1 MKFVLIT
8 GPQAVGKMTVGQEL
22 AKITDLK
29 LFHNHMTI
37 ELVNH
42 FFDYG
47 TKEGKRLV
55 NLFRQEIFEEVSKS
69 NLEGMIFTYLWAF
82 NLQADWDYVN
92 RVTQLFESKGA
103 TVYYVELE
111 ADLDERIQRNKSSN
125 RLEHKPSKRNVEW
138 SENELKRSL
147 ESYRLNSLEGEIN
160 FPNYMKIN
168 NTNLSAEEVAE
179 LVKGKFNL

>member
-1 MKFVLIT
+1 
-8 GPQAVGKMTVGQEL
+8 
-22 AKITDLK
+22 
-29 LFHNHMTI
+29 
-37 ELVNH
+37 
-42 FFDYG
+42 
-47 TKEGKRLV
+47 
-55 NLFRQEIFEEVSKS
+55 
-69 NLEGMIFTYLWAF
+69 LEGMIFTYLWAF

-111 ADLDERIQRNKSSN
+111 ANLDERIQRNKSSN

-168 NTNLSAEEVAE
+168 NTNLRAEEVAE